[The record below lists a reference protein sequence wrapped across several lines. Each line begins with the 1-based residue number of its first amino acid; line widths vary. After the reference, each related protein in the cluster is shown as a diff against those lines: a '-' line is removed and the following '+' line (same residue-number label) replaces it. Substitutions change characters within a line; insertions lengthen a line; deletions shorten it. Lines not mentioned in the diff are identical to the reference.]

1 MAEDKTKVNE
11 DDMFKG
17 GIYPLTDLET
27 GEQVN
32 FRFLAQADL
41 DGNTYYA
48 FVPVEEEENEEQQ
61 FVILKVLST
70 DGDDIDLV
78 DIESDEELLSA
89 GVPKTLTIYKSKV
102 IERMIRQQQDRLS
115 DESLSEAEHDE
126 ALRQIAHLNNVK
138 MRLANK
144 IQRLIL

>member
-11 DDMFKG
+11 DDMYKG

-48 FVPVEEEENEEQQ
+48 FVPVEEEEAEEQQ

-70 DGDDIDLV
+70 NGDDVDLV
-78 DIESDEELLSA
+78 DIESDEEFDRVADYFEDEYFSNIDYDEDEDGEESA
-89 GVPKTLTIYKSKV
+89 
-102 IERMIRQQQDRLS
+102 E
-115 DESLSEAEHDE
+115 
-126 ALRQIAHLNNVK
+126 
-138 MRLANK
+138 
-144 IQRLIL
+144 